1 MYMKKDHSLKR
12 KQLNYKKS
20 RYNTK
25 IVKLHFQKITLYIED
40 DANINVWKSNCTTC
54 DVSRWDILRK
64 LVFTT
69 TNCFLANKIQS

>member
-25 IVKLHFQKITLYIED
+25 IVKLHFQKITLYIQERKTEIFGK
-40 DANINVWKSNCTTC
+40 NIY
-54 DVSRWDILRK
+54 
-64 LVFTT
+64 
-69 TNCFLANKIQS
+69 

>member
-25 IVKLHFQKITLYIED
+25 IVKLHFQKITLYMPQSI
-40 DANINVWKSNCTTC
+40 S
-54 DVSRWDILRK
+54 S
-64 LVFTT
+64 
-69 TNCFLANKIQS
+69 FLYLFRPSYLSAVNE

>member
-25 IVKLHFQKITLYIED
+25 IVKLHFQKITLY
-40 DANINVWKSNCTTC
+40 
-54 DVSRWDILRK
+54 SRNMIYLKNWIICK
-64 LVFTT
+64 
-69 TNCFLANKIQS
+69 FLLTHI

>member
-25 IVKLHFQKITLYIED
+25 IVVTLSK
-40 DANINVWKSNCTTC
+40 NHPVINVQN
-54 DVSRWDILRK
+54 
-64 LVFTT
+64 
-69 TNCFLANKIQS
+69 TNV

>member
-25 IVKLHFQKITLYIED
+25 IVKLHFQKITLYIIVSYT
-40 DANINVWKSNCTTC
+40 NISLEGPST
-54 DVSRWDILRK
+54 SRFDNSSLFSIETKIL
-64 LVFTT
+64 
-69 TNCFLANKIQS
+69 

>member
-25 IVKLHFQKITLYIED
+25 IVKLHFQKITLYYSEYIFE
-40 DANINVWKSNCTTC
+40 
-54 DVSRWDILRK
+54 
-64 LVFTT
+64 
-69 TNCFLANKIQS
+69 